1 MKQTRLAKIFATGVA
16 CAAALGTALAQQQ
29 LQPHQQLQQ
38 QQQQQQ
44 TSTTANAATGTATTA
59 TAKGTFA
66 AYTPGS
72 TNFMFRPSPN
82 AAPVRYY
89 HTKGTVIVD
98 PQGRTV
104 DQSEIRP
111 GVGATLYYTTEGD
124 RMTVHKIVVGQPTA
138 AYEKKETKTTKE
150 KP

>member
-1 MKQTRLAKIFATGVA
+1 
-16 CAAALGTALAQQQ
+16 
-29 LQPHQQLQQ
+29 
-38 QQQQQQ
+38 
-44 TSTTANAATGTATTA
+44 
-59 TAKGTFA
+59 
-66 AYTPGS
+66 
-72 TNFMFRPSPN
+72 MFRPSPN